1 MKKTTFFLFGL
12 LSSLISLGQVNSN
25 QEKVDAAFR
34 QSFVTGQDQLEPIIE
49 ELAENQSAN
58 VYWVAYAQSYQSI
71 FFMQTGKKE
80 QARSSVES
88 AIELLQDTD
97 DKDSEEHA
105 LLGYMLGYSISLD
118 PSAAARLSAKAASE
132 YKEAL
137 NKNAN
142 NLRAYLGMGS
152 SDFHKPAAF
161 GGGQKVE
168 EYLLKAISLEEQTV
182 EDGPSWG
189 KNQAYYLLAS
199 FYKREGQ
206 TDKAKLYCMQG
217 LNKYPQD
224 GQLNQL
230 KQSF

>member
-1 MKKTTFFLFGL
+1 MKKATLFLFSL
-12 LSSLISLGQVNSN
+12 LISLISLGQVNSN
-25 QEKVDAAFR
+25 QEKVDSAFR
-34 QSFVTGQDQLEPIIE
+34 DSFVIRQDQFEPIIQK
-49 ELAENQSAN
+49 LKENQSAN
-58 VYWVAYAQSYQSI
+58 AYWIAYAQLYQSI
-71 FFMQTGKKE
+71 FFRETGQKD
-80 QARSSVES
+80 QARLSVEK
-88 AIELLQDTD
+88 AIELLQNTD
-97 DKDSEEHA
+97 DKDSEDHA

-118 PSAAARLSAKAASE
+118 PSAAGRLSAKAASE

-137 NKNAN
+137 KKNEN
-142 NLRAYLGMGS
+142 NMRAYLGMGG

-168 EYLLKAISLEEQTV
+168 EYLLKAISLDEQTF
-182 EDGPSWG
+182 EGGPSWG

-199 FYKREGQ
+199 FYKRERQ

-217 LNKYPQD
+217 LSKYPHD